1 MHPKLPLLLI
11 TNETDMKTL
20 KFVKDAF
27 PRMFTIQD
35 CTDKIPDKTRPMI
48 DIIACT
54 TAKKFVGTAESTFSY
69 YIQILRG
76 YLSRYYPI
84 IDDQPTFLQ
93 ENSEH
98 LVKKDD
104 DWKCDKGCWHMVDTH
119 HWKKLDL

>member
-1 MHPKLPLLLI
+1 M
-11 TNETDMKTL
+11 
-20 KFVKDAF
+20 
-27 PRMFTIQD
+27 QD
-35 CTDKIPDKTRPMI
+35 CTDKIPEKTRPMI
-48 DIIACT
+48 DIISCT

-84 IDDQPTFLQ
+84 IDDKPIFLQ
-93 ENSEH
+93 EHNEH

-104 DWKCDKGCWHMVDTH
+104 EWKCSKGCWNIVDTH